1 MTACTRGAGPGRTAQ
16 AETVAFTIRRAGAQ
30 GAPAS
35 LSGQMTNRNWAWSMC
50 ARMCQIDENRQT
62 LGLSK
67 EGRSTKEQGTP
78 SPSLHTPSSSLP
90 AGGLMVA
97 SAYSLRG
104 LL

>member
-50 ARMCQIDENRQT
+50 AHVPNRR
-62 LGLSK
+62 K
-67 EGRSTKEQGTP
+67 
-78 SPSLHTPSSSLP
+78 
-90 AGGLMVA
+90 
-97 SAYSLRG
+97 
-104 LL
+104 